1 MPKPF
6 ISVHDLCMDFD
17 DTRVLNKVSFEIPE
31 GEIMGV
37 IGRSGAGKSV
47 LMHLLRGVE
56 QPPTKGSIVYHM
68 AACDRCSF
76 MDVQSRAGGKCPE
89 CGGELVAVDVDL
101 WGAKTDGM
109 KSRVMNRTAIMFQ
122 RTFALYGDDRVIENV
137 LHALDDIRYPQEQAI
152 NRAADLIDQVR
163 LSHRMMHIARDLS
176 GGEKQR
182 VVLAR
187 QLAKNPSMLFADEP
201 TGTLDPETA
210 RLVHG
215 MLIEAAKKNSMG
227 MVVTS
232 HFSQVIEDM
241 ANRAMLLVDGEIA
254 SIGSPKT
261 VIRSFAKD
269 YHEIES
275 QEPVEP
281 GRQILQAR
289 DVNKKYVSVDRGV
302 IKAVNMVTFDV
313 SKKEI
318 FGIIGKSGAGKT
330 TLSQIISGIIEPTS
344 GEMNILI
351 GDDWV
356 DMTKPG
362 IDQRGRAKEYIGLLH
377 QEYDLFP
384 HRTVIDN
391 LTDSIGLD
399 FPKELAIRKA
409 VVTLRMA
416 GFTEE
421 KAKGILNRFPGE
433 LSDGERHRVA
443 LAQVLIREP
452 RLVVLDEPTGTMDP
466 ITKQDVKHSI
476 LNARDEMDETF
487 IVVSHDM
494 DFVRDIC
501 DRVALMRGGKII
513 DIGPTRAILAQV
525 TDDDKKD

>member
-1 MPKPF
+1 
-6 ISVHDLCMDFD
+6 
-17 DTRVLNKVSFEIPE
+17 
-31 GEIMGV
+31 
-37 IGRSGAGKSV
+37 
-47 LMHLLRGVE
+47 
-56 QPPTKGSIVYHM
+56 
-68 AACDRCSF
+68 
-76 MDVQSRAGGKCPE
+76 
-89 CGGELVAVDVDL
+89 
-101 WGAKTDGM
+101 
-109 KSRVMNRTAIMFQ
+109 
-122 RTFALYGDDRVIENV
+122 
-137 LHALDDIRYPQEQAI
+137 
-152 NRAADLIDQVR
+152 
-163 LSHRMMHIARDLS
+163 
-176 GGEKQR
+176 
-182 VVLAR
+182 
-187 QLAKNPSMLFADEP
+187 MLFADEP

-261 VIRSFAKD
+261 VIRSFAED

-275 QEPVEP
+275 QEPVEL
-281 GRQILQAR
+281 GGQILQAR
-289 DVNKKYVSVDRGV
+289 DVNKKYISVDRGV

-313 SKKEI
+313 AKKEI

-421 KAKGILNRFPGE
+421 KAKEILNRFPGE

-494 DFVRDIC
+494 DFVKDIC

-513 DIGPTRAILAQV
+513 DIGPTKAILSQV
-525 TDDDKKD
+525 TEDDKKD

>member
-6 ISVHDLCMDFD
+6 ISVHDICMDFD
-17 DTRVLNKVSFEIPE
+17 DTRVLNNVSFEIPE

-56 QPPTKGSIVYHM
+56 QPPTNGSIIYHM
-68 AACDRCSF
+68 AACDSCTF
-76 MDVQSRAGGKCPE
+76 MDVQSRAGKKCPE
-89 CGGELVAVDVDL
+89 CGGELVAVDIDL
-101 WGAKTDGM
+101 WEEKTDGM

-137 LHALDDIRYPQEQAI
+137 LHALDDIRYPQEHAI
-152 NRAADLIDQVR
+152 SRAADLIDQVR

-201 TGTLDPETA
+201 TGTLDPQTA

-215 MLIEAAKKNSMG
+215 MLIEAAKKNTMG

-241 ANRAMLLVDGEIA
+241 ANRALLLVDGEIT

-261 VIRSFAKD
+261 VIRAFAKD
-269 YHEIES
+269 YHEMAELG
-275 QEPVEP
+275 PVEL
-281 GRQILQAR
+281 GEKILSAR
-289 DVNKKYVSVDRGV
+289 DVTKRYISVDRGV
-302 IKAVNMVTFDV
+302 VKAVNMVTFDV

-330 TLSQIISGIIEPTS
+330 TLSGIISGIIEPTS

-416 GFTEE
+416 GFSEE
-421 KAKGILNRFPGE
+421 KAKEILNRFPGE

-452 RLVVLDEPTGTMDP
+452 RLVILDEPTGTMDP

-494 DFVRDIC
+494 DFVQDVC

-513 DIGPTRAILAQV
+513 DIGPTAEILSQV
-525 TDDDKKD
+525 TEEEKRD

>member
-6 ISVHDLCMDFD
+6 ISVNDLCMDFA
-17 DTRVLNKVSFEIPE
+17 DTRVLNNVSFEIPE

-56 QPPTKGSIVYHM
+56 QPPSKGSVVYHM
-68 AACDRCSF
+68 AACNRCSF
-76 MDVQSRAGGKCPE
+76 MDVQSRAGSRCPE

-101 WGAKTDGM
+101 WGEKTDGM

-152 NRAADLIDQVR
+152 NRAADLIDQVK

-187 QLAKNPSMLFADEP
+187 QLAKNPAMLFADEP

-210 RLVHG
+210 RLVHA
-215 MLIEAAKKNSMG
+215 MLIEAAQRNTMG

-241 ANRAMLLVDGEIA
+241 ADHAMLLVNGEIA
-254 SIGSPKT
+254 AMGSPKE
-261 VIRSFAKD
+261 VIHSFVKD
-269 YHEIES
+269 YQEIGES
-275 QEPVEP
+275 APAELGEK
-281 GRQILQAR
+281 ILSAR
-289 DVNKKYVSVDRGV
+289 DVAKRYVSVDRGV
-302 IKAVNMVTFDV
+302 VRAVNSVTFDV
-313 SKKEI
+313 ARKEI

-330 TLSQIISGIIEPTS
+330 TLSQIIAGIIEPTS

-362 IDQRGRAKEYIGLLH
+362 INERGRAKEYIGLLH

-384 HRTVIDN
+384 HRTILDN
-391 LTDSIGLD
+391 LTDSIGLE
-399 FPKELAIRKA
+399 FPKELAQRKA
-409 VVTLRMA
+409 VATLMMA
-416 GFTEE
+416 GFSKE
-421 KAKGILNRFPGE
+421 KAQSILNRYPGE

-452 RLVVLDEPTGTMDP
+452 RLVILDEPTGTMDP

-487 IVVSHDM
+487 VVVSHDM

-501 DRVALMRGGKII
+501 DRLALMRGGKII
-513 DIGPTRAILAQV
+513 RIGPTAEVLPHV
-525 TDDDKKD
+525 TEEERHD